1 MNRLRAV
8 RASLFSRIESRFQ
21 IVIGISA
28 LFCLLFNLH
37 TYFFEPSSNPAL
49 AAGAIFTGF
58 LFSGAYFLMLSL
70 NRYVFLA
77 LVPLTFM
84 VCSVGSYFVY
94 TFEITI
100 TQNILGLVFD
110 TNPEET
116 GALLGVDFYAWTG
129 VHMAVSLVPAVLF
142 FRRGGLPPGSVKR
155 AVSMLLV
162 LLVMAV
168 LLIVTV
174 PHRRL
179 PREMSR
185 RDLVFSAVH
194 SLVGYR
200 KSLRQFAVPKTDIS
214 KGDFRYTNHDLV
226 VVLILGEGAR
236 ADHFHINGYN
246 RRTSPNLERLKVV
259 SFTGAMSSFSFTR
272 KSVPCILT
280 RATAKNYE
288 LSLRE
293 TGLISIFRRLGFY
306 TAWIS
311 NQRQSHDNHDTPI
324 TVFAREADA
333 VVFNNRLRADSY
345 DRVRLDEELLKYMDD
360 VLDLGYPNKL
370 IVLHTIGSHWNYNA
384 HYPQEFMKYTPIARN
399 SNPYRNSAEEIVNS
413 YDNTILYTDHFIAQV
428 MERVKGHN
436 SLVVYVSDH
445 GEFLGE
451 KGRFS
456 HPPGSVS
463 GKELFHI
470 PLFVWAS
477 QRFSRENP
485 EKMAAVR
492 RNSAKPIS
500 HDHVFHSLLDGAGIV
515 SPIVEPGLSLFR
527 DCLNRPACT
536 QNQPS
541 SAPR

>member
-1 MNRLRAV
+1 MKRLRAV
-8 RASLFSRIESRFQ
+8 YASLKSRIEFRFW
-21 IVIGISA
+21 IVTGTSA
-28 LFCLLFNLH
+28 LFCSLFNLH

-49 AAGAIFTGF
+49 AAGAIFTG
-58 LFSGAYFLMLSL
+58 LLLSGAYFLLLSL
-70 NRYVFLA
+70 NRYVFMA
-77 LVPLTFM
+77 LVPLTFL
-84 VCSVGSYFVY
+84 VCSIGSYFVY

-100 TQNILGLVFD
+100 TQNILGMVFD
-110 TNPEET
+110 TNPEEA
-116 GALLGVDFYAWTG
+116 GALLGVDFYAWTAA
-129 VHMAVSLVPAVLF
+129 HLAVSLAPAILF
-142 FRRGGLPPGSVKR
+142 FRRGGPPLGSVKR
-155 AVSMLLV
+155 AVSAMLA
-162 LLVMAV
+162 LLVMAG
-168 LLIVTV
+168 LLIVVV

-179 PREMSR
+179 PREMTR

-200 KSLRQFAVPKTDIS
+200 KSLRQFTAQKTDIS
-214 KGDFRYTNHDLV
+214 KNDFSYANRDLV

-236 ADHFHINGYN
+236 ADHFHINGYE
-246 RRTSPNLERLKVV
+246 RRTSPNLERLGVV

-288 LSLRE
+288 ISLRE

-311 NQRQSHDNHDTPI
+311 NQRHSHDNHDTPI
-324 TVFAREADA
+324 TVFAREADV
-333 VVFNNRLRADSY
+333 VVFNNRLRADRY
-345 DRVRLDEELLKYMDD
+345 DQVRLDEELLKYMDD
-360 VLDLGYPNKL
+360 VLGLGYPDKL

-384 HYPQEFMKYTPIARN
+384 HYPSEFMKYYPIATN
-399 SNPYRNSAEEIVNS
+399 NNPYRNTAEEIVNS
-413 YDNTILYTDHFIAQV
+413 YDNTILYTDHFIARV
-428 MERVKGHN
+428 IERVKGLN

-451 KGRFS
+451 NGRFS

-477 QRFSRENP
+477 RRFARENP

-492 RNSAKPIS
+492 RNSASPVS
-500 HDHVFHSLLDGAGIV
+500 HDHVFHSLLDGAGIF
-515 SPIVEPGLSLFR
+515 SPIVEPGLSVFR
-527 DCLNRPACT
+527 DCLNRPACK
-536 QNQPS
+536 QRRPS